1 MAGIIGIDAIIK
13 TGALEA
19 SYSGGGDAIT
29 FIIVDG
35 YNVIGIS
42 HGDLAKQRENLV
54 RLLAEY
60 RKAKGH
66 SIIVVFDG
74 WKSGCR
80 QEETISTAGIK
91 IIYSRLGEKADSV
104 IKRIVSAEKREWVV
118 ISSDREIAAHAWS
131 QGSVPVASEKFLT
144 LLENTGTTFSGEYD
158 LWDEDPVNVPKKG
171 SSRTASK
178 KEKALLRILG
188 KL

>member
-1 MAGIIGIDAIIK
+1 MAAIIDIDAIIK
-13 TGALEA
+13 TGPLEA

-29 FIIVDG
+29 FIIIDG

-42 HGDLAKQRENLV
+42 HDDLAKQRDNLV

-66 SIIVVFDG
+66 VIIVVFDG
-74 WKSGCR
+74 WKSGGR
-80 QEETISTAGIK
+80 KEETISTAGIK

-104 IKRIVSAEKREWVV
+104 IKRIVSTEKREWVV
-118 ISSDREIAAHAWS
+118 ISSDREVAAHAWS
-131 QGSVPVASEKFLT
+131 QGSVPVASEKFRS
-144 LLENTGTTFSGEYD
+144 LLENSGTPFSGEYD
-158 LWDEDPVNVPKKG
+158 LLYEDPANVPKKG
-171 SSRTASK
+171 SSRTASR
-178 KEKALLRILG
+178 KEKALLRVLR